1 MTYDDLR
8 KRFEYESETGLLR
21 QVFGGR
27 KPYPWRP
34 IGHNG
39 RYRAWTHAGKVY
51 YLHRLVWL
59 WHHGELPL
67 MLDHINGDTLD
78 NRIENLRPCTNA
90 QNQYNAPR
98 KSHNKSG
105 YKGVAYCP
113 MYRKPWRARI
123 VVDKKVKGLGYYD
136 TPEEAAAAYDAA
148 ALLYAKEFARTNAE
162 D

>member
-1 MTYDDLR
+1 M
-8 KRFEYESETGLLR
+8 
-21 QVFGGR
+21 V
-27 KPYPWRP
+27 
-34 IGHNG
+34 
-39 RYRAWTHAGKVY
+39 
-51 YLHRLVWL
+51 
-59 WHHGELPL
+59 
-67 MLDHINGDTLD
+67 DHIDGDFRN

-105 YKGVAYCP
+105 YKGVAYCA
-113 MYRKPWRARI
+113 MYRMPWRARI
-123 VVDKKVKGLGYYD
+123 IVDKKVKGLGYYD